1 MRAWLLLLALA
12 GCDRVFGLG
21 DPYEDASV
29 FDASRPSGDAPGN
42 DDAIVADAG
51 PDGGRMLE
59 PIAHFSFDSS
69 FNDDSNTY
77 TAATVGTGVMV
88 GTAHSANGLVLDGTG
103 CLKMSI
109 DTPSAFSFAFWARP
123 DSTTG
128 GALLSRNVTSGST
141 SSTHAYHVYDTV
153 GGGFGF
159 SIWDGGN
166 ENEQVATGK
175 FVLAQFHHYAV
186 TFDGTAKRMYVDGIE
201 VLPPENVSNIVYGPD
216 EFEFIGCEEPGQSF
230 FQGIIDELYIFGGAI
245 PDEQVAALAS
255 Q

>member
-12 GCDRVFGLG
+12 GCDRVFGIG
-21 DPYEDASV
+21 DPYEDAAVSDSPRP
-29 FDASRPSGDAPGN
+29 FDDAPGN

-51 PDGGRMLE
+51 PDDGHLLE

-69 FNDDSNTY
+69 FNDDSGTY
-77 TAATVGTGVMV
+77 TAATVGTGVTR

-103 CLKMSI
+103 CLKVSI
-109 DTPSAFSFAFWARP
+109 DTQSAFSFAFWARP

-141 SSTHAYHVYDTV
+141 SSTYAYHVYNTV

-159 SIWDGGN
+159 ALWDGSG
-166 ENEQVATGK
+166 ESDFVASNQ
-175 FVLAQFHHYAV
+175 FVLATFHHYAV
-186 TFDGTAKRMYVDGIE
+186 TFDGSAKRMYVDGVEII
-201 VLPPENVSNIVYGPD
+201 PPQNVSAIVYGPD
-216 EFEFIGCEEPGQSF
+216 GFAFIGCEEPGQNF

-245 PDEQVAALAS
+245 SADQIAALAA